1 MNKAHILQE
10 IKRTAKANGG
20 VPLGINAFSKETGI
34 KSWDWQK
41 YWARWSEAVREAGFT
56 PNLMTSAY
64 DEAEL
69 LDKYA
74 KLAQTLGILPTKG
87 DLFVKAHSD
96 PEFPSAETYNKR
108 LGGKAELVRK
118 LDEYCRSHN
127 EYADVTR
134 LCAEYVSPKQGSSE
148 NIPQKPAVSEDGCVY
163 LIKSG
168 HFHKI
173 GRANS
178 AGRREYELSIQ
189 LPEKAKTI
197 HVIRTDD
204 PSGVEAYWH
213 NRFAAKR
220 KNGEW
225 FELSAADIAIFKRRK
240 FM

>member
-10 IKRTAKANGG
+10 IKRTADANGG
-20 VPLGINAFSKETGI
+20 VPLGINTFVKETGI

-41 YWARWSEAVREAGFT
+41 YWARWNEAVREAGYT
-56 PNLMTSAY
+56 PNLLNSAY
-64 DEAEL
+64 DETEL
-69 LDKYA
+69 LDKFA
-74 KLAQTLGILPTKG
+74 KLTQTLGKLPSRG
-87 DLFVKAHSD
+87 DLHVKGHND
-96 PEFPSAETYNKR
+96 PEFPSADTYNKR
-108 LGGKAELVRK
+108 LGGKAELVKK
-118 LDEYCRSHN
+118 LEEYCRSHN
-127 EYADVTR
+127 EYADVAR
-134 LCAEYVSPKQGSSE
+134 LCAGYVSPKRSSPE
-148 NIPQKPAVSEDGCVY
+148 SISKKPTVSEDGCVY

-204 PSGVEAYWH
+204 PNGIEVYWH
-213 NRFAAKR
+213 NRFAEKR

-225 FELSAADIAIFKRRK
+225 FELSATDVAVFKRRK